1 MMEKALQGIKILD
14 FTHLLQGPF
23 ATQMLGDFGAEIIK
37 VEKPGSGDFMR
48 SLRLLNTFIGDETTG
63 YMSFNRNK
71 RSLALNL
78 KNSKATEIIHQ
89 LARECDVIVENF
101 RPGVMDKLGIGYE
114 DLKLLNPGIIYCS
127 STGYGSD
134 GPYSNRPGQDLLV
147 QSLTGLVMMSGRADY
162 PPIPL
167 GTSIAD
173 QVGAY
178 HIVQAILMAL
188 IYKGRTGKGQ
198 KIEVNLYQSLLA
210 HQIDNFVT
218 VLNSG
223 RQFERPK
230 SGIAHP
236 GVQAP
241 FGIYETQDHKWL
253 AIAMNPI
260 EKLAEV
266 LEYSRL
272 IDYNQPEILFNKRDE
287 IYEEIQSVIIKKT
300 RDVWIDSMLAKD
312 LWVAEVKSYAEV
324 IDDPQAKHLEAFT
337 TIKHPKAEFKTVNI
351 PIKMSESPGGI
362 DRYPPMLGE
371 HTEEILIELGYSH
384 SDIKSMGMN
393 GVF

>member
-1 MMEKALQGIKILD
+1 MEKALQGIKILD